1 MKQYD
6 VIVVGAGFAGATIA
20 REKAEQGKKVLVI
33 DKRNHIGGNMYE
45 KLDSNGVRIHLYGPH
60 IFHTN
65 NKEVFKYLSKFS
77 EFFPYEHKV
86 IGKIN
91 NKLVPIPFNYT
102 SLEML
107 YEKEKANE
115 IKRNIEKEFPE
126 SKKVSILE
134 LISSKNE
141 IIKEFGEFVYKNVFE
156 NYTAKQ
162 WGTTVEKIDKSVIN
176 RVPVI
181 LGYDDRYFNDKYQY
195 MPVNGFTEIFENML
209 KHENITIEL
218 NTNVKEKIYLDFKNS
233 KTIFENQEFSGEIYY
248 TGAID
253 ELYNYKYGLLPYRT
267 LKLNFEQYNC
277 NYYQSNSVVN
287 YPNDE
292 CYTRITEFK
301 YLTRQKIANNTTILK
316 EFPAQYN
323 INDENFAAP
332 YYPIINSE
340 NLELYDKYKKQLEKF
355 RNIILCGRLAEY
367 KYYNMDAVIERALK
381 ISKERTCL

>member
-45 KLDSNGVRIHLYGPH
+45 QDDSNGVRIHLYGPH

-65 NKEVFKYLSKFS
+65 NKEVFEYLKNFS

-86 IGKIN
+86 LGKIN

-107 YEKEKANE
+107 YEEKMADE
-115 IKRNIEKEFPE
+115 IKENVEKEFPLN
-126 SKKVSILE
+126 KKVSILE
-134 LISSKNE
+134 LINSENK
-141 IIKEFGEFVYKNVFE
+141 IVKEFGEFVYKNIFE

-162 WGTTVEKIDKSVIN
+162 WGTTIDKIDKSVIN
-176 RVPVI
+176 RVPVV
-181 LGYDDRYFNDKYQY
+181 LGYDDRYFNDEYQY

-209 KHENITIEL
+209 NHESITIEL
-218 NTNVKEKIYLDFKNS
+218 NTNIKEKLCLNFENS
-233 KTIFENQEFSGEIYY
+233 KTFFEGKEFLGEIYY

-253 ELYNYKYGLLPYRT
+253 ELLNYKYGLLPYRT
-267 LKLNFEQYNC
+267 LELKFEQYNC
-277 NYYQSNSVVN
+277 DNYQPNSVVN

-292 CYTRITEFK
+292 KFTRITEFK
-301 YLTRQKIANNTTILK
+301 YLTRQQINDNTTILK
-316 EFPAQYN
+316 EFSAQYD
-323 INDENFAAP
+323 INNKKFADP
-332 YYPIINSE
+332 YYPITNDK
-340 NLELYDKYKKQLEKF
+340 NLELYNKYKKDLESF
-355 RNIILCGRLAEY
+355 NNIILCGRLAEY

-381 ISKERTCL
+381 VSKKR